1 MTNSPPGSQ
10 GHLNPDDPRV
20 SFERFALGPE
30 LDALVRHVWIVR
42 WSVPEGEEA
51 TQRVLSYPAFNA
63 VLETSAHEDGPP
75 VSLTLFP
82 PTARVSMRRLRRRG
96 EAVGVLLRPCAGR
109 LLLEDSGL
117 GAGDVPPSGHPLT
130 DAPTRDLRLALG
142 SGVCGRVADV
152 LSGWL
157 APLAQRVDE
166 RDRLVNEACRLA
178 EEDASIDR
186 ASDLA
191 ERVGVAQRT
200 LERTLREYLGLSPKW
215 LIECRRL
222 QAAATTLYV
231 EPDAE
236 LSRLAVE
243 LGYVD
248 YAHFSRRYRAA
259 LGETPNATRSAGRE
273 ASRRRAATSP

>member
-1 MTNSPPGSQ
+1 
-10 GHLNPDDPRV
+10 
-20 SFERFALGPE
+20 
-30 LDALVRHVWIVR
+30 
-42 WSVPEGEEA
+42 
-51 TQRVLSYPAFNA
+51 
-63 VLETSAHEDGPP
+63 
-75 VSLTLFP
+75 
-82 PTARVSMRRLRRRG
+82 
-96 EAVGVLLRPCAGR
+96 
-109 LLLEDSGL
+109 
-117 GAGDVPPSGHPLT
+117 
-130 DAPTRDLRLALG
+130 
-142 SGVCGRVADV
+142 VADV
-152 LSGWL
+152 LNAWL

-166 RDRLVNEACRLA
+166 RDRLVNETCRLA
-178 EEDASIDR
+178 EEDASLDR

-191 ERVGVAQRT
+191 ERVGVAPRT

-248 YAHFSRRYRAA
+248 YAHFSRRYRAV

-273 ASRRRAATSP
+273 AARRREAGAA

>member
-10 GHLNPDDPRV
+10 GHLNPGDPRV
-20 SFERFALGPE
+20 SFERFALDPE

-42 WSVPEGEEA
+42 WSVPEGEESA
-51 TQRVLSYPAFNA
+51 QRVLSYPAFNA
-63 VLETSAHEDGPP
+63 VLETSLHEDGPP
-75 VSLTLFP
+75 VTLALFP
-82 PTARVSMRRLRRRG
+82 PTARVSMRRLRGRG

-109 LLLEDSGL
+109 LLLEGSGL
-117 GAGDVPPSGHPLT
+117 SAGDVPPSGRPLT
-130 DAPTRDLRLALG
+130 DAPTRPLRVALG
-142 SGVCGRVADV
+142 SGASDRVADV
-152 LSGWL
+152 LNAWL

-178 EEDASIDR
+178 EEDASLDR

-191 ERVGVAQRT
+191 ARVGVTPRT

-222 QAAATTLYV
+222 QAAATTLYL

-248 YAHFSRRYRAA
+248 YAHFSRRYRAV

-273 ASRRRAATSP
+273 AAPRREAGAA